1 MIGNVMNYSKIVKL
15 FEERKKKREKE
26 RERILKKIKSK
37 EGYRILH
44 NYPEIKRVYL
54 LGSILREGLF
64 SSLSDIDI
72 AVEGIDSKNFLALFG
87 DLEKLTG
94 RPLDI
99 ITLEKTK
106 GSLRKFILEKGVLIY
121 ERRATRT

>member
-1 MIGNVMNYSKIVKL
+1 MNYSKIVKL

-37 EGYRILH
+37 KGYRILH
-44 NYPEIKRVYL
+44 NYPEIRRVYL